1 LILFLVLLMFEI
13 IGLCWIVL
21 DCVGFWGIGQAIV
34 SGKFAAESIISNL
47 QNDAPL
53 TDYNKILSKTM
64 AKQLKISR
72 RSKNLFWT
80 FCRNDFT
87 TELAMRL
94 LGTNG
99 LRRAV
104 DCRRPLIFL

>member
-1 LILFLVLLMFEI
+1 MKSAVDGNVLS
-13 IGLCWIVL
+13 
-21 DCVGFWGIGQAIV
+21 VGDSAGRVMPSNGGGNGQAIV

-53 TDYNKILSKTM
+53 NDYNKILSKTM